1 MKAKFNEM
9 CLKQGVNVLTI
20 EKDYK
25 DLEERFEKLNKL
37 LTEIW
42 QNLFYHPAM
51 YDKAILNIK
60 NLISDY
66 FKSPLIGQTRFVEID
81 GKQYEVTIN
90 KEV

>member
-1 MKAKFNEM
+1 MN
-9 CLKQGVNVLTI
+9 N
-20 EKDYK
+20 
-25 DLEERFEKLNKL
+25 
-37 LTEIW
+37 
-42 QNLFYHPAM
+42 
-51 YDKAILNIK
+51 K